1 MKREF
6 KNFCNYRLLFG
17 ISYSLMIPI
26 IPLYFKS
33 IGMTTVTIGMLM
45 SLFGVAKTLIQVPAG
60 VISDKIGDKISLTIG
75 MLLMSFI
82 PLGYIYSN
90 GNLRIGII
98 YVMQGIILG
107 MMAPA
112 TYSVLSRSIDINRRG
127 ESTGLASAVFT
138 IGGGIGAAVAGY
150 IVNKL
155 NDYNSVFYLAAIG
168 IVISLVYIIL
178 NIKKS
183 KVIKKESK
191 EKYKTIDIVKE
202 IISKKLQY
210 KIIVLGICAFL
221 GDYIYSSI
229 VGLFHFYGQEVL
241 NVTTV
246 YTSSIISIYLIVFG
260 LAAPIAGW
268 VSDRIGN
275 KKQLLISL
283 LSMNITLLI
292 LVITRQICIFT
303 FTIALYFLAAT
314 FLNAAVQSS
323 LSEFGKDYKIKGF
336 IFGFVGASESLGSAI
351 GPLIS
356 SYLYNINKSTL
367 FTGALIVS
375 VIITAILVKSYNKIR
390 ELRMG

>member
-60 VISDKIGDKISLTIG
+60 VISDKVGDKISLTIG

-260 LAAPIAGW
+260 LAAPLAGW

-375 VIITAILVKSYNKIR
+375 VIITAILVKFYNKIR
-390 ELRMG
+390 ELRIG

>member
-60 VISDKIGDKISLTIG
+60 VISDKVGDKISLTIG

-191 EKYKTIDIVKE
+191 EKYKTIDIIKE

-375 VIITAILVKSYNKIR
+375 VIITAILVKFYNKIR

>member
-60 VISDKIGDKISLTIG
+60 VISDKVGDKISLTIG

-90 GNLRIGII
+90 GNLKIGII

-375 VIITAILVKSYNKIR
+375 VIITAILVKFYNKIR
-390 ELRMG
+390 ELRIG

>member
-60 VISDKIGDKISLTIG
+60 VISDKVGDKISLTIG

-241 NVTTV
+241 NVTTA

-260 LAAPIAGW
+260 LAAPLAGW

-375 VIITAILVKSYNKIR
+375 VIITAILVKFYNKIR
-390 ELRMG
+390 ELRIG